1 MEKKHRPVLSAIV
14 LVIAL
19 INLGI
24 YGYPYFYDYVLNAK
38 SFSFQDVLQEHLKE
52 KEIKSISIRKTE
64 DDTKKESGFVFLKD
78 EQEIKLFITSLS
90 EIQVRGIH
98 SSKSWDT
105 MYQIFIDGEINGVTK
120 IIRSLRISKNG
131 TIAISKSYEP
141 EKFYTISDESVLDTL
156 MFLEQTIQKKLQDKE
171 NKG

>member
-1 MEKKHRPVLSAIV
+1 MEKKHRPVLSGIV

-38 SFSFQDVLQEHLKE
+38 SFSFHVVLQEYLKE
-52 KEIKSISIRKTE
+52 QEIKSISIIKTE

-78 EQEIKLFITSLS
+78 EQEIKLFIKSLS
-90 EIQVRGIH
+90 EIQVRGIY

-105 MYQIFIDGEINGVTK
+105 MYMIFIDSEINGVTNS
-120 IIRSLRISKNG
+120 ILSLRISKNG
-131 TIAISKSYEP
+131 AIAMSKSYES
-141 EKFYTISDESVLDTL
+141 EGFYTISDESVIDKLK
-156 MFLEQTIQKKLQDKE
+156 FLEQAIIRNEPQ
-171 NKG
+171 